1 MLNSHKTRVSP
12 VIIEQDSLWW
22 IWPMSTTC
30 QQHVTENRKSPAG
43 IGHGIPPM
51 LVIGR
56 LQVIKRSRDI
66 GKAAKNAVPL
76 SRQLDSFWYVLNY
89 PMPSITHLQ
98 VPSKGFQNRCRP
110 VKGWKNMEHLGTPE
124 CVLRCGMKDREVTQR
139 MTNSVPTSGML
150 SSVRTFPRRCLRL
163 EWNWHHL
170 TLAYVLRLLV
180 SLLLCMMFFLVCVCV
195 WWLPVFLRDCGQKC
209 SCVSFHD
216 CLSTCRGP
224 CFHTGKIGKPS
235 FQNGK
240 PVLSAR
246 EKLQQCHR
254 VLMCSWRG
262 CRCELDSGCKHA
274 CI

>member
-1 MLNSHKTRVSP
+1 MLNSHKTRMSP

-76 SRQLDSFWYVLNY
+76 SRQLDSFCYVLNY

-195 WWLPVFLRDCGQKC
+195 VTSCILARLRSKVQLCIFSWLPFYLQGTLLPHGENRETIFSKWKAC
-209 SCVSFHD
+209 SFCPGETAAV
-216 CLSTCRGP
+216 
-224 CFHTGKIGKPS
+224 PS
-235 FQNGK
+235 RSHVQLEGMQMRAGFG
-240 PVLSAR
+240 L
-246 EKLQQCHR
+246 
-254 VLMCSWRG
+254 
-262 CRCELDSGCKHA
+262 
-274 CI
+274 